1 MSHES
6 LGHDPVY
13 YAHYKALRLRRHPH
27 GILEVIMSG
36 EGTNKSGLATA
47 DARMHREL
55 ADIWRDIDRDPDTR
69 VAVIR
74 GEGKGFSAGGDLHL
88 VEQMATDF
96 EVRTRVWH
104 EARDLVYNV
113 INCSKPIVS
122 AMHGPAV
129 GAGLVAGL
137 LADISIATKSARI
150 IDGHTRLGVAAG
162 DHAAIVW
169 PLLCGMAKAKYY
181 LLLCEPVSGEEA
193 ERIGLVS
200 LAVDEND
207 LLPKAFEVATRLAN
221 GSQTAIRWTKYALN
235 NWLRSAGP
243 AFDTSLALEFM
254 GFAGPDVRE
263 GVTSLRERRAPDFRG
278 AHAAGGATDGHSSDR
293 AGSTDGDRLGK
304 DPV

>member
-1 MSHES
+1 MTDTTN
-6 LGHDPVY
+6 LGDLSP
-13 YAHYKALRLRRHPH
+13 YAHYRSLRLRRHSH
-27 GILEVIMSG
+27 GVLEVVMSG
-36 EGTNKSGLATA
+36 EGMNKSGLAAA
-47 DARMHREL
+47 DEHMHREL
-55 ADIWRDIDRDPDTR
+55 ADIWRDIDRDPHTR

-74 GEGKGFSAGGDLHL
+74 GEGKGFSAGGDLGL
-88 VEQMATDF
+88 VEQMADRF
-96 EVRTRVWH
+96 DVRSRVWR
-104 EARDLVYNV
+104 EARDLAYNV

-137 LADISIATKSARI
+137 LADISIAAHDARI

-181 LLLCEPVSGEEA
+181 LLLCEAVSGAEA

-200 LAVDEND
+200 LAVDPD
-207 LLPKAFEVATRLAN
+207 QLLPRAFEVASRLAL
-221 GSQTAIRWTKYALN
+221 GSQSAIRWTKYSLN
-235 NWLRSAGP
+235 NWLRQAGP

-263 GVTSLRERRAPDFRG
+263 GVASLRDRRAPRF
-278 AHAAGGATDGHSSDR
+278 GG
-293 AGSTDGDRLGK
+293 
-304 DPV
+304 